1 MFRPTFF
8 NYPEDQGAMDDAD
21 KNFMIGRAIKVSP
34 VLTKDATKIE
44 SYFPNDYWVDLN
56 TYEVTV
62 SRDDSKGNEGKTVE
76 LPASWEHVNM
86 HLASG

>member
-1 MFRPTFF
+1 
-8 NYPEDQGAMDDAD
+8 MDNANND
-21 KNFMIGRAIKVSP
+21 FMIGRAIKVSP